1 MLSSVFMMK
10 VTPSVFKAL
19 VISLILAAVVYGSYL
34 LFRGADIMAPSLFR
48 PASGTRLIM
57 SMDGFKFSQS
67 ENGDVSWRMS
77 ARSADL
83 FENKEAQLKDIEI
96 VFKSPDNKEATLLGE
111 QGTMDTS
118 NGNASIKRGAR
129 EVRIITSN
137 GYLLTTDSL
146 FWKAGERVVWT
157 TDPFKLLGKEIY
169 LEGTGLSANV
179 NMNTIAVRDHVKAV
193 LQE

>member
-1 MLSSVFMMK
+1 MMK

-19 VISLILAAVVYGSYL
+19 VISLILAAVVYGGYL

-57 SMDGFKFSQS
+57 SMDGFRFSQS

-83 FENKEAQLKDIEI
+83 YENKEAQLKDIEI

-118 NGNASIKRGAR
+118 NGNASIKRGVR

-146 FWKAGERVVWT
+146 FWKAGERLVWT

-179 NMNTIAVRDHVKAV
+179 NMSTIAVRDHVKAV

>member
-1 MLSSVFMMK
+1 LLSSVFMMK